1 VNETFSE
8 LIIDDEYL
16 NETIIENQSHELEEV
31 HFFNLLH
38 SEEKAQTERFQY
50 EIGHAKE
57 AVINMT
63 PLNVSPHSLQVEW
76 TAESE
81 TPITLFRVQF
91 MKETDSDWTEI
102 GVEPANISAPFWHG
116 EVFLTSL
123 DPATEYVVKV
133 ASENSEGYGPF
144 SANATFTTALLPT
157 SSSSHLVSSLML
169 HAMSSIFISVLTRS
183 FY

>member
-1 VNETFSE
+1 MNDTSSE
-8 LIIDDEYL
+8 LIIDDENL
-16 NETIIENQSHELEEV
+16 NETIIENQSQELEELPL
-31 HFFNLLH
+31 FNLLH
-38 SEEKAQTERFQY
+38 SEDESQTGRVQY
-50 EIGHAKE
+50 EIAHAKE
-57 AVINMT
+57 AVINRT
-63 PLNVSPHSLQVEW
+63 PLNASPHSLQIEW

-91 MKETDSDWTEI
+91 MKETDSDWSEI
-102 GVEPANISAPFWHG
+102 GVKPANISAPFWHG

-144 SANATFTTALLPT
+144 SAIATFTTELLPT

-169 HAMSSIFISVLTRS
+169 PAMSLIIKNMLTKS

>member
-1 VNETFSE
+1 MNETSSDS
-8 LIIDDEYL
+8 IIDVEYP
-16 NETIIENQSHELEEV
+16 NETIIEIQGQELEELPL
-31 HFFNLLH
+31 FNLLH
-38 SEEKAQTERFQY
+38 SEDKSQTGRFQY
-50 EIGHAKE
+50 EIAHARE
-57 AVINMT
+57 AVINRT
-63 PLNVSPHSLQVEW
+63 PLDASPHSLQVEW

-91 MKETDSDWTEI
+91 MKETDSDWSEI

-123 DPATEYVVKV
+123 DPATDYVVKV
-133 ASENSEGYGPF
+133 ASENSEGFGPF

-157 SSSSHLVSSLML
+157 SSSSPLVSSLML
-169 HAMSSIFISVLTRS
+169 PAMFSIFISVLTIS